1 MYRFNEG
8 SGIIHPTVVLSNP
21 SSLSDIT
28 VQVDDVMATA
38 TGEYTDFV
46 SSL

>member
-21 SSLSDIT
+21 SSSDIT